1 MLYNVVKFC
10 TQAYIGGSDCRDES
24 HSIKDR
30 YLSAAE
36 EVFLHINV
44 VGTVFMSIAFNIQCK
59 L

>member
-1 MLYNVVKFC
+1 MLSNFVCKRTLGEV
-10 TQAYIGGSDCRDES
+10 IVEMS
-24 HSIKDR
+24 HTVKDR

-44 VGTVFMSIAFNIQCK
+44 VGTVFMYIAFNIQCK